1 MLRRCICAE
10 NRKLHASP
18 IWLMFLILPIIS
30 AGYGTFNYL
39 QNLEILTD
47 GWYSLWTQHTLFY
60 SLFFYPAMVAAY
72 AAYLWRLEHMGH
84 NWNLIMTAPVKPMC
98 LFTAKFVVVA
108 KLALLT
114 HAFVFVL
121 YVFCGRVFAHFSGW
135 PPIELPLFL
144 IRGALGALAVIAA
157 QLVLAMIIR
166 SFAVPIFLGL
176 LGGIVG
182 LFISSKG
189 YALLW
194 PYALMQMGMN
204 ANRREDALAGQYG
217 LFVLSCILWACGNVC
232 AGVGTD
238 EKAGRESVSAARGT
252 ASDLQRVPLS
262 AISADFRL
270 CSDFIQLSAAAA
282 LKSSGAT
289 LDPDTE
295 RPLMALTFRLESGDV
310 SLTLYAFDAERRS
323 GRCERRNRPA
333 RPAGG
338 RGKHRGFGAG
348 NAENRI
354 TGEFGN
360 KEALH
365 RRDMQRF
372 F

>member
-157 QLVLAMIIR
+157 QLVQAMIIR

-189 YALLW
+189 YAL
-194 PYALMQMGMN
+194 
-204 ANRREDALAGQYG
+204 ALALCADADGHEREPEG
-217 LFVLSCILWACGNVC
+217 GRACRPIRAVCAVLHPLACGNVC

-252 ASDLQRVPLS
+252 ASDLQHVPCP
-262 AISADFRL
+262 R
-270 CSDFIQLSAAAA
+270 
-282 LKSSGAT
+282 
-289 LDPDTE
+289 
-295 RPLMALTFRLESGDV
+295 
-310 SLTLYAFDAERRS
+310 
-323 GRCERRNRPA
+323 
-333 RPAGG
+333 
-338 RGKHRGFGAG
+338 
-348 NAENRI
+348 
-354 TGEFGN
+354 
-360 KEALH
+360 
-365 RRDMQRF
+365 
-372 F
+372 

>member
-217 LFVLSCILWACGNVC
+217 LFVLSCILWLA
-232 AGVGTD
+232 AMFALAWALD

-252 ASDLQRVPLS
+252 ASDLQRVTPVRDKCRFSPLLR
-262 AISADFRL
+262 F
-270 CSDFIQLSAAAA
+270 CIQLSAAAA
-282 LKSSGAT
+282 FKSSGAT

-310 SLTLYAFDAERRS
+310 SLTLYAFDAESVLADVNGEIGLLVQR
-323 GRCERRNRPA
+323 ED
-333 RPAGG
+333 
-338 RGKHRGFGAG
+338 
-348 NAENRI
+348 AENI
-354 TGEFGN
+354 VDLVLEML
-360 KEALH
+360 KIE
-365 RRDMQRF
+365 
-372 F
+372 